1 MDTLTSASLLKQI
14 DKSGGVATVRRQ
26 LMAARQKDPKAA
38 LFPEVTV
45 DIIGS
50 DHMRAGDGK
59 AALEIFK
66 LNQFAYPESADANAN
81 LADAYL
87 ADGQR
92 ELARQFAGQGN
103 DAAQF
108 SFSARLIL
116 VGHGAAAR
124 PNPPQPR
131 ANSQETGRATM
142 RIRLARHSDARRPKV
157 FSVPT
162 MLRRVTSMKQVRS
175 RLRLAALMASLTISS
190 YPGLTRA
197 QTVDALAPQ
206 VLKYLKVS
214 TPKAVLEHVQIIDG
228 TGAAPISDRNLSIEG
243 GKITAITAGADQSPS
258 DGTTILNLRGY
269 SVMPGIVGMHN
280 HMFYFARPNLASDRR
295 YESPALFV
303 QMSYSAPRLYLA
315 NGVTTM
321 RTTGSVEP
329 YTDLKLK
336 RAFEKGTLPGPH
348 LDVTGPYLDGPG
360 GNLQMPELA
369 GPEDA
374 RQTVD
379 YWADRGV
386 TSFKVYAHITR
397 AELAAAVKA
406 AHKHGLKVTG
416 HLCSVTYEEA
426 IEAGI
431 DNLEHGFFANTALD
445 PDKKPDLCSD
455 SGGDYTLEHLIPGGP
470 EANRLIA
477 LLIKHHV
484 AITSTLPGTASSI
497 PAADASADARPT
509 IRPAIL
515 EAMAPAA
522 RDAFLYARNRSAS
535 QEAQANT
542 ARQLRRDMDLERAFV
557 AAGGLL
563 LAGPD
568 PVGING
574 LLPGFGDQYEIELLV
589 EAGFTP
595 VQAIQIATLNGAI
608 FLGRQDRIGSIAV
621 GKNAD
626 LVVMKGDPA
635 ARIADIENVEIVF
648 KDGAG

>member
-1 MDTLTSASLLKQI
+1 
-14 DKSGGVATVRRQ
+14 
-26 LMAARQKDPKAA
+26 
-38 LFPEVTV
+38 
-45 DIIGS
+45 
-50 DHMRAGDGK
+50 
-59 AALEIFK
+59 
-66 LNQFAYPESADANAN
+66 
-81 LADAYL
+81 
-87 ADGQR
+87 
-92 ELARQFAGQGN
+92 
-103 DAAQF
+103 
-108 SFSARLIL
+108 
-116 VGHGAAAR
+116 
-124 PNPPQPR
+124 
-131 ANSQETGRATM
+131 
-142 RIRLARHSDARRPKV
+142 
-157 FSVPT
+157 
-162 MLRRVTSMKQVRS
+162 
-175 RLRLAALMASLTISS
+175 
-190 YPGLTRA
+190 
-197 QTVDALAPQ
+197 
-206 VLKYLKVS
+206 
-214 TPKAVLEHVQIIDG
+214 VQIIDG
-228 TGAAPISDRNLSIEG
+228 TGAAPSSDQNIYIQG

-269 SVMPGIVGMHN
+269 SAMPGIVGMHN
-280 HMFYFARPNLASDRR
+280 HLFYFARPNLASDRS
-295 YESPALFV
+295 YESPALFL

-329 YTDLKLK
+329 YTDLKLG
-336 RAFEKGTLPGPH
+336 RAIEKGTLPGPH

-360 GNLQMPELA
+360 GNLQMPELS

-386 TSFKVYAHITR
+386 TSFKAYAHITR

-406 AHKHGLKVTG
+406 AHKRGLKVTG

-431 DNLEHGFFANTALD
+431 DNLEHGFFVNTALD
-445 PDKKPDLCSD
+445 PDKKPDICSD
-455 SGGDYTLEHLIPGGP
+455 SGGDYTLEHMAPGGS

-484 AITSTLPGTASSI
+484 AITSTLPGTASS
-497 PAADASADARPT
+497 AADASADGRPT

-515 EAMAPAA
+515 DAMAPSA
-522 RDAFLYARNRSAS
+522 RDAFLYARNRPANKETQAS
-535 QEAQANT
+535 T
-542 ARQLRRDMDLERAFV
+542 ARKLRREMDLERAFV

-589 EAGFTP
+589 QAGFTP

-608 FLGRQDRIGSIAV
+608 FLGRQNQIGSIAV

-626 LVVMKGDPA
+626 LVVVKGDPA
-635 ARIADIENVEIVF
+635 ARIGDIENVEIVF
-648 KDGAG
+648 KDGAGYDSNRLLDSVKGHYGEY